1 MINTKTKQRLARLT
15 HYYFG
20 KKKIQTSIIEG
31 TSTLQNIASFMNI
44 SSDPK
49 NWTEQLSLFLQ
60 TSSPES
66 YANAK
71 RLGKLDEHIKFIVN
85 LAKEKFDSDLKI
97 GLTQDEAIKNI
108 KQFFLTRSTP
118 ILSYEERA
126 DSENIAPFLNLSND
140 PKKWGEHVNLFLQ
153 ITSPESY
160 ANAKQLGRLEEH
172 IKFIVNLAKEK
183 FDSDLKMGLTQCEA
197 IKNVK
202 QLFFTKSTPILP
214 TPQELI
220 ECSRNAKPLSVQN
233 FEDLSLRYSL
243 LTPEEKFNFIYNLM
257 TSILE
262 NPSFAVLL
270 TKTAFVYRFAKQ
282 ELYLYALG
290 AYHFGVGNL
299 IKATEVFKEGVT
311 LFSSSTFY
319 FCLANC
325 YRAQGEWEK
334 AKNVYIESLEKYPTD
349 EGLKS
354 CFAGTAFAMGDT
366 PLANSLYTPSKLH
379 NTDLME
385 MRNKELQQA
394 IASNQLYRDEEMDI
408 YDDDFA
414 NTTWWNYWYHFNT
427 YTRHQNGEG
436 ILADIVPEYLDKIFL
451 KLPSPPKTFIE
462 LGTMCGEII
471 YRMASLYPQTTFF
484 GIDRN
489 QNIKNLNDEAYSLPN
504 LEFAATDIFEFMVN
518 KKDKI
523 INGMLFHVRTSPF
536 LFPAFLE
543 HLYNTAGS
551 LGCKYIALYEA
562 YPSSYTNK
570 RFQRFE
576 DMDSIA
582 EIRGGG
588 LIHHNYPTV
597 LKKAGFSIIHQEI
610 IPPTM
615 LFAGMENTVFIVA
628 ERVYD

>member
-1 MINTKTKQRLARLT
+1 MIKTKTIQQLVRLT
-15 HYYFG
+15 HHYFG
-20 KKKIQTSIIEG
+20 KKKIQISTIEETSIPTTI
-31 TSTLQNIASFMNI
+31 TPFMNL

-49 NWTEQLSLFLQ
+49 NWTEQVNLFLQ

-66 YANAK
+66 YVNAMHSG
-71 RLGKLDEHIKFIVN
+71 RLDGHIKFIIN
-85 LAKEKFDSDLKI
+85 LAKKKFDSDLKM

-108 KQFFLTRSTP
+108 KQFFLT
-118 ILSYEERA
+118 
-126 DSENIAPFLNLSND
+126 
-140 PKKWGEHVNLFLQ
+140 
-153 ITSPESY
+153 
-160 ANAKQLGRLEEH
+160 
-172 IKFIVNLAKEK
+172 
-183 FDSDLKMGLTQCEA
+183 
-197 IKNVK
+197 
-202 QLFFTKSTPILP
+202 KSTPILP

-220 ECSRNAKPLSVQN
+220 ECLRNAKPLSVKH

-243 LTPEEKFNFIYNLM
+243 LPPEEKFNFIYNLM
-257 TSILE
+257 TAILE

-270 TKTAFVYRFAKQ
+270 TKTAFVYRFARQ
-282 ELYLYALG
+282 ELYLYCLG
-290 AYHFGVGNL
+290 AYFFGISNL
-299 IKATEVFKEGVT
+299 AKATEIFKEGVT
-311 LFSSSTFY
+311 LFSTSIFY
-319 FCLANC
+319 LCLANC

-334 AKNVYIESLEKYPTD
+334 AKNIYVESLEKYPTD
-349 EGLKS
+349 ERLRS

-504 LEFAATDIFEFMVN
+504 LEFAATDIFEFMEN

-597 LKKAGFSIIHQEI
+597 LKKAGFNIIHQEI

-628 ERVYD
+628 ERVVD